1 MKKRVLAFFL
11 CMLMAL
17 YCMTGCG
24 NSEKENSSAQSESD
38 TETVKEESSDGEEG
52 QKEDQKEELNSYG
65 LTESQQ
71 EKLLA
76 DVKSSLENNYLK
88 PQNISAAEFSVK
100 PYDPLEQNNYDAS
113 GNYTGDDPYEWASVW
128 RTMDDA
134 VASGNDIFMA
144 LTAMDTDPKM
154 AEEYM
159 EQVGYADTLDEQ
171 WKTVMG
177 GDVTASSTYE
187 LANAVYMG
195 IAEFL
200 NSLDTAEKLQVI
212 SNLQNAREESGEAEG
227 VTAATM
233 GANYNS
239 TMFDRVIAENIQ
251 FS

>member
-1 MKKRVLAFFL
+1 MKKRVLAVFL
-11 CMLMAL
+11 CMLMTL
-17 YCMTGCG
+17 SCMTGCG
-24 NSEKENSSAQSESD
+24 NSEKEDSSGQSESD
-38 TETVKEESSDGEEG
+38 TETVKEETSDSEEG
-52 QKEDQKEELNSYG
+52 QKEELNSYG

-71 EKLLA
+71 EKLLDA
-76 DVKSSLENNYLK
+76 VKASLENNYLNS
-88 PQNISAAEFSVK
+88 QNIAAAEFSIK

-128 RTMDDA
+128 RTMDNA

-177 GDVTASSTYE
+177 GDATASSTYE

-227 VTAATM
+227 VTAATT
-233 GANYNS
+233 GENYNS

>member
-1 MKKRVLAFFL
+1 
-11 CMLMAL
+11 MLMTL
-17 YCMTGCG
+17 SCMTGCG
-24 NSEKENSSAQSESD
+24 NSEKEDSSGQSESD
-38 TETVKEESSDGEEG
+38 TETVKEETSDSEEG
-52 QKEDQKEELNSYG
+52 QKEELNSYG

-71 EKLLA
+71 EKLLDA
-76 DVKSSLENNYLK
+76 VKASLENNYLNS
-88 PQNISAAEFSVK
+88 QNIAAAEFSIK

-128 RTMDDA
+128 RTMDNA

-177 GDVTASSTYE
+177 GDATASSTYE

-227 VTAATM
+227 VTAATT
-233 GANYNS
+233 GENYNS